1 MKQLLLL
8 LLCVGQ
14 LSAQQLRKDVLE
26 MTMTEYNMSTKGDT
40 FLVADQVRKY
50 LPEGLVAEEISSQYV
65 RSEGG
70 VVKSMER
77 YFKYDPNTKI
87 GISGE
92 QQYDN
97 KYRNNVSNK
106 VYYIHYNPNPAL
118 SKIQWEQIYDSN
130 GEITKVDTLTYDAA
144 GRIAERCAYSFRAS
158 TSLLCDAY
166 KYNRKGQMKRWFMFS
181 RWNTVTAKGEIKLK
195 KSKRRDY
202 KYSYNGRGKMVKVK
216 GRYYDSYRLEKYKY
230 DSKGLLLSKTE
241 QVKTKTKDK
250 ETKKTQ
256 WSTLL
261 TTEAYMGGKLV
272 KSVTTKNNV
281 ETIRQEVTYQDTLPL
296 KRTLYKDKKLNLL
309 EERTYNTNG
318 RLSALKN
325 VEFREEKP
333 FVTKLQTY
341 NEHGDILL
349 DETIIQDKTTSKT
362 VYTYTYDETNSFITS
377 STVENKNSKFHIEY
391 QRNSSKDV
399 TLEIKRD
406 ANLRLVSYKQFDWSY
421 R

>member
-1 MKQLLLL
+1 
-8 LLCVGQ
+8 
-14 LSAQQLRKDVLE
+14 
-26 MTMTEYNMSTKGDT
+26 
-40 FLVADQVRKY
+40 
-50 LPEGLVAEEISSQYV
+50 
-65 RSEGG
+65 
-70 VVKSMER
+70 
-77 YFKYDPNTKI
+77 
-87 GISGE
+87 
-92 QQYDN
+92 
-97 KYRNNVSNK
+97 
-106 VYYIHYNPNPAL
+106 
-118 SKIQWEQIYDSN
+118 
-130 GEITKVDTLTYDAA
+130 
-144 GRIAERCAYSFRAS
+144 
-158 TSLLCDAY
+158 
-166 KYNRKGQMKRWFMFS
+166 
-181 RWNTVTAKGEIKLK
+181 
-195 KSKRRDY
+195 
-202 KYSYNGRGKMVKVK
+202 
-216 GRYYDSYRLEKYKY
+216 
-230 DSKGLLLSKTE
+230 
-241 QVKTKTKDK
+241 
-250 ETKKTQ
+250 
-256 WSTLL
+256 
-261 TTEAYMGGKLV
+261 MGGKLV